1 MNKIIMVHNCD
12 RGDIYIYITFTFVK
26 ILGIIKSLNSQLSKS
41 CRLIIWTSF
50 HASATF
56 FLKEYVP

>member
-1 MNKIIMVHNCD
+1 MNKIIMVYNCD